1 MFSHPFRPAPLTTVR
16 TPQLGR
22 VLTGEGRVEGTTS
35 LPSLLGHH
43 TKEPLQFYPTQRP
56 ATLRPME
63 VAKNKEEGQGLS
75 VAATL
80 QEQPWLPVT
89 CCAEDPSSF
98 HPCRNEQ
105 PAHPRGPLQISFPF
119 LPQCQMPEPLPA
131 PSQSPGS
138 ALAARLGLCSYVSA
152 RCQPGVL
159 HPTPSATCT
168 LAPSPSSC
176 ALKGH
181 QPNTGQSCS

>member
-1 MFSHPFRPAPLTTVR
+1 MRTATQWDKKTEKNHTKGRKNSFVLPVFSHPFRPALLTTVR

-35 LPSLLGHH
+35 LPSFLGHH
-43 TKEPLQFYPTQRP
+43 TKDPLQFYPTQRP

-89 CCAEDPSSF
+89 CSAEDPSSF

-105 PAHPRGPLQISFPF
+105 PAHPRGPLQISFSF
-119 LPQCQMPEPLPA
+119 FA
-131 PSQSPGS
+131 PVPD
-138 ALAARLGLCSYVSA
+138 A
-152 RCQPGVL
+152 
-159 HPTPSATCT
+159 
-168 LAPSPSSC
+168 
-176 ALKGH
+176 
-181 QPNTGQSCS
+181 